1 MIVYYVCFIFI
12 YVKDKIKGKGIFKK
26 LLVVRF
32 IQIFSLE
39 VVQVWY
45 FVIFVQILD
54 YNFVCM
60 CYNDYFLKRCSILV
74 L

>member
-54 YNFVCM
+54 YKFVCM
-60 CYNDYFLKRCSILV
+60 CYNDCLLKRCSILV